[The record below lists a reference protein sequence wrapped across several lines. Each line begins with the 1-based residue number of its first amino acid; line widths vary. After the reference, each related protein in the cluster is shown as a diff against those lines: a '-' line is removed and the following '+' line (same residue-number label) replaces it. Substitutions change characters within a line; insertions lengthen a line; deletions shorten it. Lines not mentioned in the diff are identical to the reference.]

1 MGNIML
7 LIKKYLWFAL
17 IGSFLVFIWGFFA
30 WIIAR
35 HYQPESPVQTP
46 AQHYTLPKKETTF
59 PISKYQSL
67 FDGSLFFG
75 EGSSKKTGGFQSH
88 LILWGLINGGWA
100 VVGIDPR
107 FNQNTWIVKA
117 GDTVEGEQIVA
128 VGVRYISVRNQTGEG
143 KVVMSE

>member
-1 MGNIML
+1 ML

-17 IGSFLVFIWGFFA
+17 IGSFLVFIWGLST

-35 HYQPESPVQTP
+35 HYQPEVPVQTP
-46 AQHYTLPKKETTF
+46 AHHYTLAKKETAF
-59 PISKYQSL
+59 PITRYQSL

-75 EGSSKKTGGFQSH
+75 EGNSNKTGGFQSH

-100 VVGIDPR
+100 VVGVDPDS
-107 FNQNTWIVKA
+107 NQKTWIVKA

-143 KVVMSE
+143 KVVMSD